1 MAKKSVIRIHG
12 MPFKRNKNAGNYEVS
27 YYHLLLLSLA
37 LPQSSRMSLKQKIK
51 IFIQPVRSVLFN
63 ILPIKSVDIVLQ
75 EEI

>member
-1 MAKKSVIRIHG
+1 

-37 LPQSSRMSLKQKIK
+37 LPQSSRMSLKKK